1 MIAALGRPVVPDVY
15 IYSRRS
21 WYPVFWVASGGE
33 DGASS
38 IRVVRFFSSSPIVS
52 LFETGLHR
60 YNAMLDVK
68 LDETSFTAEQEP
80 NNFSITMSQ

>member
-1 MIAALGRPVVPDVY
+1 M
-15 IYSRRS
+15 
-21 WYPVFWVASGGE
+21 GGE

-60 YNAMLDVK
+60 YNVMSDGK
-68 LDETSFTAEQEP
+68 LDDTSFTAEDEQ
-80 NNFSITMSQ
+80 NNFSIAVSQ